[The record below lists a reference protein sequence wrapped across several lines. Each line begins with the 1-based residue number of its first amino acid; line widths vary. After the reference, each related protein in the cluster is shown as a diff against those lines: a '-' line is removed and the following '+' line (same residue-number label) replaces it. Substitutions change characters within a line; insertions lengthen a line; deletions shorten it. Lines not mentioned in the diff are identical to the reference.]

1 MNAPQ
6 QHEQQQG
13 ETNIDP
19 TIEIDQIDPEI
30 VQVEQDQ
37 PAQPPKVLTAEEM
50 RIAKLCQT
58 CQKDDWKYTCP
69 RCLVH
74 SCSLTCVLQHKK
86 EANCSGI
93 RDKTSY
99 VPLREYN
106 ESHMMSDYT
115 YLEDISRQ
123 SDNLTRS
130 RMDTTKDLK
139 GKAAENKSRVFSKHA
154 NGLGIHY
161 SALPVGMS
169 RHKLNQSNYSKN
181 LKQIFWSIEVNFC
194 RGDKKERYLEHSF
207 PSIKP
212 FTAFFDNLLFAESPQ
227 GKGSYGIIRHQVK
240 DFVDAGLNHFMVAL
254 KKEKAPRGHFVNMSQ
269 VMDLQFI
276 DILKGETII
285 EYPVFYVWLKTDETP
300 KDILVLEDKKQ
311 LITTITETL
320 TPSEE
325 MDTEVEVKEK
335 EVVEEEEEGEI
346 NQEESN
352 EEEEGELGNE

>member
-1 MNAPQ
+1 
-6 QHEQQQG
+6 
-13 ETNIDP
+13 
-19 TIEIDQIDPEI
+19 
-30 VQVEQDQ
+30 
-37 PAQPPKVLTAEEM
+37 M

-58 CQKDDWKYTCP
+58 CQLVDWKYTCP
-69 RCLVH
+69 RCLAH
-74 SCSLTCVLQHKK
+74 SCSMLCVIKHKQ

-139 GKAAENKSRVFSKHA
+139 GKAAENKARMFCKNA
-154 NGLGIHY
+154 NQLGIHF
-161 SALPVGMS
+161 SSLPVGMS

-194 RGDKKERYLEHSF
+194 RQDKKERYLEHSF

-212 FTAFFDNLLFAESPQ
+212 FTSFFDNLLFAESPQ

-240 DFVDAGLNHFMVAL
+240 DFVEAGIDQFMIAL
-254 KKEKAPRGHFVNMSQ
+254 KKEKAPRGHFVNMTH
-269 VMDLQFI
+269 VKDLQFI

-300 KDILVLEDKKQ
+300 KDIIVLEDKKQ
-311 LITTITETL
+311 LIATISESSTETTVDESL
-320 TPSEE
+320 AEVNKS
-325 MDTEVEVKEK
+325 DTEEGLIRQESTEEVLNG
-335 EVVEEEEEGEI
+335 EEGEVI
-346 NQEESN
+346 NE
-352 EEEEGELGNE
+352 